1 MKYIKKLKRV
11 GYLHEK
17 VYAEDNI
24 ELADDKAR
32 RNKSIRC
39 GIKQHDKNRLKENK
53 ELSDKL
59 RDLIYQ
65 TSEYSTFIIYEP
77 KERLIFRLPYYPDR
91 ITHHAIMNI
100 MEPIWT
106 SIFIDQTYSFIRNRG
121 IHKVEYD
128 LFKVLQKHP
137 EETKYCLKMDIKKFY
152 PSITHDIL
160 YEMLQRKIKDKKLL
174 KLLKEIIYSAK
185 GVPIGNYLSQ
195 FFANLYLTYF
205 DHWVKEELKC
215 KYYFRYADDIV
226 ILGNDKNYLRNVLV
240 SIKLYLKQVLN
251 LELKPNYQIFPVESR
266 GIDFV
271 GYKFYHTHVLLR
283 KSIKTRMFRLINLYK
298 QNKIDKDELNRRMR
312 SYFGWMK
319 FCNSKNLL
327 RKVEE
332 LTGLKFSNWNGKE
345 VNISKFYNKYIHI
358 VEVVDYD
365 NHFRVHFMYNNKP
378 YYFKS
383 KNRRLHYSLLRY
395 KFPINFKI
403 TPYVRAEQNTN
414 GRLSLDN
421 PKTWERYLL
430 L

>member
-1 MKYIKKLKRV
+1 MKRV

-65 TSEYSTFIIYEP
+65 TSEYSAFKIYEP

-91 ITHHAIMNI
+91 ITHHAIMNV

-106 SIFIDQTYSFIRNRG
+106 KIFIKQTYSCIKDRG
-121 IHKVEYD
+121 IHNVAYD
-128 LFKVLQKHP
+128 LKAALVKHP
-137 EETKYCLKMDIKKFY
+137 NETLYCLKMDVKKFY
-152 PSITHDIL
+152 PSIDHDIL
-160 YEMLQRKIKDKKLL
+160 CDIIKRKIKDKSLL
-174 KLLKEIIYSAK
+174 ILLIGIIYSAD

-251 LELKPNYQIFPVESR
+251 LELKPNYQIFPVDVR

-271 GYKFYHTHVLLR
+271 GYRFYHTHVLLR
-283 KSIKTRMFRLINLYK
+283 KSIKIRLFRLVSRY
-298 QNKIDKDELNRRMR
+298 QTGKIDRQELRRRMQ
-312 SYFGWMK
+312 SYFGWLK

-327 RKVEE
+327 RKI
-332 LTGLKFSNWNGKE
+332 L
-345 VNISKFYNKYIHI
+345 
-358 VEVVDYD
+358 
-365 NHFRVHFMYNNKP
+365 
-378 YYFKS
+378 
-383 KNRRLHYSLLRY
+383 
-395 KFPINFKI
+395 
-403 TPYVRAEQNTN
+403 
-414 GRLSLDN
+414 
-421 PKTWERYLL
+421 
-430 L
+430 

>member
-1 MKYIKKLKRV
+1 M
-11 GYLHEK
+11 
-17 VYAEDNI
+17 
-24 ELADDKAR
+24 ADDRAR
-32 RNKSIRC
+32 KNKSVRC

-53 ELSDKL
+53 ELSHKL

-106 SIFIDQTYSFIRNRG
+106 KIFIDQTYSSIKNRG
-121 IHKVEYD
+121 IHKAEYD
-128 LFKVLQKHP
+128 LSKVLKKDP
-137 EETKYCLKMDIKKFY
+137 DGTKYCLKMDIKKFY

-160 YEMLQRKIKDKKLL
+160 YEMLQKKIKDQKLL
-174 KLLKEIIYSAK
+174 QLLKEIIYSAK

-205 DHWVKEELKC
+205 DHWIKEELKC
-215 KYYFRYADDIV
+215 KYYFRYADDII
-226 ILGNDKNYLRNVLV
+226 ILSDDKDYLRNVLV
-240 SIKLYLKQVLN
+240 SIKLYLRQVLN

-283 KSIKTRMFRLINLYK
+283 KSIKTRLFKLINLYK
-298 QNKIDKDELNRRMR
+298 QNKIDREELNVRMR

-327 RKVEE
+327 QKVEK

-345 VNISKFYNKYIHI
+345 VNVSRFYNKYIHI
-358 VEVVDYD
+358 IEVVDY
-365 NHFRVHFMYNNKP
+365 NSHFRIHFVYNNKS

-383 KNRRLHYSLLRY
+383 RNKKLYHSLLRY
-395 KFPINFKI
+395 KFPLNFKI
-403 TPYVRAEQNTN
+403 TPYVRTEQNTN
-414 GRLSLDN
+414 ERLSLDN

>member
-1 MKYIKKLKRV
+1 
-11 GYLHEK
+11 
-17 VYAEDNI
+17 
-24 ELADDKAR
+24 
-32 RNKSIRC
+32 
-39 GIKQHDKNRLKENK
+39 
-53 ELSDKL
+53 
-59 RDLIYQ
+59 
-65 TSEYSTFIIYEP
+65 
-77 KERLIFRLPYYPDR
+77 
-91 ITHHAIMNI
+91 MNI

-106 SIFIDQTYSFIRNRG
+106 SIFIDQTYSSIRNRG

-271 GYKFYHTHVLLR
+271 GYKFYHTHVLLS
-283 KSIKTRMFRLINLYK
+283 KSIKMRMFRLINLYK

>member
-1 MKYIKKLKRV
+1 M
-11 GYLHEK
+11 
-17 VYAEDNI
+17 
-24 ELADDKAR
+24 
-32 RNKSIRC
+32 
-39 GIKQHDKNRLKENK
+39 
-53 ELSDKL
+53 
-59 RDLIYQ
+59 
-65 TSEYSTFIIYEP
+65 
-77 KERLIFRLPYYPDR
+77 
-91 ITHHAIMNI
+91 
-100 MEPIWT
+100 
-106 SIFIDQTYSFIRNRG
+106 
-121 IHKVEYD
+121 
-128 LFKVLQKHP
+128 
-137 EETKYCLKMDIKKFY
+137 
-152 PSITHDIL
+152 
-160 YEMLQRKIKDKKLL
+160 
-174 KLLKEIIYSAK
+174 KEIIYSAK

-283 KSIKTRMFRLINLYK
+283 KSIK
-298 QNKIDKDELNRRMR
+298 MR

-403 TPYVRAEQNTN
+403 TPYVRAE
-414 GRLSLDN
+414 
-421 PKTWERYLL
+421 
-430 L
+430 

>member
-1 MKYIKKLKRV
+1 MIIEKILNNNAIIINKNNQEMVVMGKGIAFKKKV
-11 GYLHEK
+11 GES
-17 VYAEDNI
+17 I
-24 ELADDKAR
+24 EESSI
-32 RNKSIRC
+32 NKTYY
-39 GIKQHDKNRLKENK
+39 
-53 ELSDKL
+53 LSDPDLNSKL
-59 RDLIYQ
+59 ISILSSVDYEVIEITEKIIEEIKLEMDSKVSESIYINLIDHIQ
-65 TSEYSTFIIYEP
+65 STLDRYKDGI
-77 KERLIFRLPYYPDR
+77 RLPNPL
-91 ITHHAIMNI
+91 I
-100 MEPIWT
+100 
-106 SIFIDQTYSFIRNRG
+106 
-121 IHKVEYD
+121 
-128 LFKVLQKHP
+128 
-137 EETKYCLKMDIKKFY
+137 MDIKKFY

-174 KLLKEIIYSAK
+174 KLLKERIYSAK

-283 KSIKTRMFRLINLYK
+283 KSIKMRMFRLINLYK

>member
-1 MKYIKKLKRV
+1 M
-11 GYLHEK
+11 
-17 VYAEDNI
+17 ADN
-24 ELADDKAR
+24 KAR
-32 RNKSIRC
+32 KNKSARY
-39 GIKQHDKNRLKENK
+39 GIKQHDKNRLQENK
-53 ELSDKL
+53 ELSLKL
-59 RDLIYQ
+59 RKLIYQ
-65 TSEYSTFIIYEP
+65 TSQYSTFIIYEP

-106 SIFIDQTYSFIRNRG
+106 KIFIDQTYSSIRDRG

-128 LFKVLQKHP
+128 LFKVLKKDP
-137 EETKYCLKMDIKKFY
+137 EGTKYCLKMDIKKFY

-160 YEMLQRKIKDKKLL
+160 YEILQKKIKDQKLL
-174 KLLKEIIYSAK
+174 QLLKEIIYSAQ

-205 DHWVKEELKC
+205 DHWIKEELKC

-226 ILGNDKNYLRNVLV
+226 ILSDDKDYLRNVLV
-240 SIKLYLKQVLN
+240 SIKLYLSQVLN
-251 LELKPNYQIFPVESR
+251 LELKSNYQIFPIESR

-283 KSIKTRMFRLINLYK
+283 KSIKVRLFRLINLYK
-298 QNKIDKDELNRRMR
+298 QNKIDKEELEKRMR

-327 RKVEE
+327 KKIQA
-332 LTGLKFSNWNGKE
+332 LTGLKFSNWNGRE
-345 VNISKFYNKYIHI
+345 VKVSRFYNKYIHI
-358 VEVVDYD
+358 IEVVNYRH
-365 NHFRVHFMYNNKP
+365 HFRINFVYNNKP

-383 KNRRLHYSLLRY
+383 RNWKLYRSLLRY

-403 TPYVRAEQNTN
+403 KPYVRTEQNTN
-414 GRLSLDN
+414 ERLSLDD

>member
-1 MKYIKKLKRV
+1 
-11 GYLHEK
+11 
-17 VYAEDNI
+17 
-24 ELADDKAR
+24 
-32 RNKSIRC
+32 
-39 GIKQHDKNRLKENK
+39 
-53 ELSDKL
+53 
-59 RDLIYQ
+59 
-65 TSEYSTFIIYEP
+65 
-77 KERLIFRLPYYPDR
+77 
-91 ITHHAIMNI
+91 MNI

-106 SIFIDQTYSFIRNRG
+106 SIFIDQTYSSIRNRG

-283 KSIKTRMFRLINLYK
+283 KSIKMRMFRLINLYK

-403 TPYVRAEQNTN
+403 TPYVRAKQNTN

>member
-1 MKYIKKLKRV
+1 MKRV

-106 SIFIDQTYSFIRNRG
+106 SIFIDQTYSSIRNR
-121 IHKVEYD
+121 
-128 LFKVLQKHP
+128 
-137 EETKYCLKMDIKKFY
+137 
-152 PSITHDIL
+152 
-160 YEMLQRKIKDKKLL
+160 
-174 KLLKEIIYSAK
+174 
-185 GVPIGNYLSQ
+185 GNYLSQ

-283 KSIKTRMFRLINLYK
+283 KSIKMRMFRLINLYK
-298 QNKIDKDELNRRMR
+298 
-312 SYFGWMK
+312 
-319 FCNSKNLL
+319 
-327 RKVEE
+327 
-332 LTGLKFSNWNGKE
+332 
-345 VNISKFYNKYIHI
+345 
-358 VEVVDYD
+358 
-365 NHFRVHFMYNNKP
+365 
-378 YYFKS
+378 
-383 KNRRLHYSLLRY
+383 
-395 KFPINFKI
+395 
-403 TPYVRAEQNTN
+403 
-414 GRLSLDN
+414 
-421 PKTWERYLL
+421 
-430 L
+430 

>member
-1 MKYIKKLKRV
+1 M
-11 GYLHEK
+11 
-17 VYAEDNI
+17 ADN
-24 ELADDKAR
+24 KAR
-32 RNKSIRC
+32 RNKSVRY
-39 GIKQHDKNRLKENK
+39 GIKQHDKNRLQENK
-53 ELSDKL
+53 ELSLKL
-59 RDLIYQ
+59 RKLIYQ
-65 TSEYSTFIIYEP
+65 TSQYSTFIIYEP

-106 SIFIDQTYSFIRNRG
+106 KIFIDQTYSSIRNRG

-128 LFKVLQKHP
+128 LFKILKKDP
-137 EETKYCLKMDIKKFY
+137 EGTKYCLKIDIKKFY

-160 YEMLQRKIKDKKLL
+160 YEILQKKIKDQKLL
-174 KLLKEIIYSAK
+174 QLLKEIIYSAQ

-205 DHWVKEELKC
+205 DHWIKEELKC

-226 ILGNDKNYLRNVLV
+226 ILSDDKDYLRNVLV
-240 SIKLYLKQVLN
+240 SIKLHLSQVLN
-251 LELKPNYQIFPVESR
+251 LELKSNYQIFPVESR

-283 KSIKTRMFRLINLYK
+283 KSIKVRLFRLINLYK
-298 QNKIDKDELNRRMR
+298 QNKIDKEELEKRMR

-327 RKVEE
+327 KKIQA

-345 VNISKFYNKYIHI
+345 VKVSRFYNKYIHI
-358 VEVVDYD
+358 IEVVNYSH
-365 NHFRVHFMYNNKP
+365 HFRINFVYNNKP

-383 KNRRLHYSLLRY
+383 RNWKLYRSLLRY

-403 TPYVRAEQNTN
+403 KPYVRTEQNTN
-414 GRLSLDN
+414 ERLSLDD